1 MTNWFTLNLFRI
13 DSVSGSVDSV
23 AMVMNDSDSTMGAG
37 VEINDNKEDR
47 MRQMRISSGG
57 GVGGTAQFSIVQQP
71 LHDCSQ
77 EKTSG

>member
-13 DSVSGSVDSV
+13 DSVSGSVDSA

-47 MRQMRISSGG
+47 VRQMRIR
-57 GVGGTAQFSIVQQP
+57 
-71 LHDCSQ
+71 
-77 EKTSG
+77 